1 MKVHTKV
8 RAGIIG
14 FALAFL
20 LLIQWLAQHPHFVET
35 YYSNGVY
42 PYITLIVAGLSS
54 QFKISITELSI
65 WVVLLILIPLYIKR
79 IRHRKIKPGRI
90 LLNILSGLSI
100 LIVWFYLS
108 WGINYL
114 RLPLQNKLSL
124 ENLTLEV
131 DAFDSTFVDVIR
143 NTNRLNL
150 QYAIQN
156 FDDVNEAVEASYV
169 NVLQELK
176 LKKVPGPKGLK
187 TLFNNWVLN
196 KALTSG
202 FFSPF
207 FHEVHFNSDMHLIE
221 VPFVLAHE
229 KAHQMGYTSE
239 AEANFLA
246 YLVCIHSDDLLVQ
259 YSGYF
264 NILGYFTQ
272 SANFNKEKMKTYT
285 DLIDEGVKLDFAAV
299 RERWRRHRGFISQIS
314 NKGYDL
320 YLKANRVPEGRKSY
334 SRVVAL
340 IIKFRAKE
348 KLVDVASQN

>member
-1 MKVHTKV
+1 MKSHTKI

-14 FALAFL
+14 FGLAFL
-20 LLIQWLAQHPHFVET
+20 LLIQWLAQHPSFVET
-35 YYSNGVY
+35 YYSNGLY
-42 PYITLIVAGLSS
+42 PFITLIVSGISS
-54 QFKISITELSI
+54 QFEVSITELSI
-65 WVVLLILIPLYIKR
+65 WFILLILIPLYIKR
-79 IRHRKIKPGRI
+79 IRRRKIKPVRFF
-90 LLNILSGLSI
+90 LNMLSGLSI
-100 LIVWFYLS
+100 LVIWFYLS

-114 RLPLQNKLSL
+114 RIPLQNKLSL
-124 ENLTLEV
+124 DKVTLEV

-143 NTNRLNL
+143 NTNSLNL
-150 QYAIQN
+150 QYAIQ
-156 FDDVNEAVEASYV
+156 DLDKVNESVEASYI
-169 NVLQELK
+169 NVLQKLN

-196 KALTSG
+196 KTVTSG

-207 FHEVHFNSDMHLIE
+207 FHEVHFNEDMHLIE
-221 VPFVLAHE
+221 APFIIAHE

-246 YLVCIHSDDLLVQ
+246 YLVCLNADDLLVQ

-264 NILGYFTQ
+264 NILGYFLQ
-272 SANFNKEKMKTYT
+272 SAKMKAYT

-299 RERWRRHRGFISQIS
+299 RARWRRHRGVISKIS

-334 SRVVAL
+334 SKVVEL
-340 IIKFRAKE
+340 IIKYRAKE
-348 KLVDVASQN
+348 KLEIASQN